1 MIRVGDRVLSQG
13 TTNGSLTFQPVVA
26 THRGRPSP
34 TLRID
39 AGGDSIV
46 ATDIHRFWNPGKG
59 WTMARDLKPGDRL
72 RRLDGVVAI
81 DAIQPGKPQR
91 VYNVDVAG
99 NGDLFVG
106 PQGLLVHDFGFVQP
120 VLEPFDRRPDLARPE
135 PSGR

>member
-1 MIRVGDRVLSQG
+1 
-13 TTNGSLTFQPVVA
+13 
-26 THRGRPSP
+26 
-34 TLRID
+34 
-39 AGGDSIV
+39 
-46 ATDIHRFWNPGKG
+46 
-59 WTMARDLKPGDRL
+59 MARDLKPGDRL
-72 RRLDGVVAI
+72 ETARWGGRHH
-81 DAIQPGKPQR
+81 AIQPDKPQR